1 MIDLDLHAD
10 IISTH
15 ILMDMPHDAD
25 LEGLTLE
32 EAYDLSD
39 RVASRLEIPLG
50 GFAGYKIAWNLP
62 ALMQKFGMPHPGFGR
77 VFKSQV
83 HHMSAHLKLDDF
95 RNFMFEP
102 EIVAVLGKD
111 LKPGDTHTP
120 ESVADAVAGFA
131 AGFELL
137 DRRGFPVADGA
148 GPQILAHNVFNAGAI
163 VGAERIKPA
172 RLSLDETTT
181 RVLVNSEMLIEEVNV
196 APQHPL
202 DAIAFLAQH
211 YCGRGYTMRAGQI
224 ILCGSHTPLQP
235 VTEASRIS
243 VAMGRMGAAE
253 LDIR

>member
-1 MIDLDLHAD
+1 MTDLTLHAD

-15 ILMDMPHDAD
+15 ILMDMPHDED
-25 LEGLTLE
+25 LGDLTLE

-39 RVASRLEIPLG
+39 LVADRLETPLG
-50 GFAGYKIAWNLP
+50 GFAGYKIAWNVP
-62 ALMQKFGMPHPGFGR
+62 ALMEKFGMPHPGFGR

-83 HHMSAHLKLDDF
+83 HHMSAHLKLENY

-111 LKPGDTHTP
+111 LKPGEIHTA

-137 DRRGFPVADGA
+137 DRRDFPVANGM
-148 GPQILAHNVFNAGAI
+148 GPQILGHNVFNAGAI
-163 VGAERIKPA
+163 VGAERVKPE
-172 RLSLDETTT
+172 RLSLEDTTT
-181 RVLVNSEMLIEEVNV
+181 RVQVNAEMLIEEVNA

-202 DAIAFLAQH
+202 EAIAFLAQH
-211 YCGRGYTMRAGQI
+211 YCGRGRIMKAGQI

-243 VAMGRMGAAE
+243 VAMGRLGAAE
-253 LDIR
+253 IDIR